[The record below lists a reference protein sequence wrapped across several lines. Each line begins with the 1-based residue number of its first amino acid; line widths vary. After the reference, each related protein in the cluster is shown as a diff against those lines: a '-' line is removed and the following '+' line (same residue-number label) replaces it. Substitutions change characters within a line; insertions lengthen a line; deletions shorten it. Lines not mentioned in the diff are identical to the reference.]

1 MNEKAT
7 ARARKRQRARAGG
20 ESRLSVLVHGLLA
33 WAAALI
39 FFFPVFWMAI
49 TAFKSEKNAQ
59 TTTPNFHLDA
69 GLDSFRAT
77 AKAIPGTL
85 TFVKALGTSLTVVI
99 VSTIIVLLLAIPASY
114 ALAIRPI
121 EKWRDVLFFFV
132 STKFLPIAA
141 AILPLYTIFKHLHL
155 IDKRAV
161 LVIVYISIN
170 LPLAVWMLRS
180 FFGEFPRELLEA
192 AEVDGAGFFVRLRRV
207 LLPIVAPGIAAT
219 ALLCFIFAWNE
230 YFLAVNLTVFDA
242 QTIPI
247 WVTTTIS
254 TRGQFLAKLSAAS
267 TLACLPVVLAGWTA
281 QKRLVRGLTMGAIK

>member
-1 MNEKAT
+1 M
-7 ARARKRQRARAGG
+7 
-20 ESRLSVLVHGLLA
+20 VV
-33 WAAALI
+33 
-39 FFFPVFWMAI
+39 

-59 TTTPNFHLDA
+59 SSTPNLHLDA
-69 GLDSFRAT
+69 GFDSFRET

-99 VSTIIVLLLAIPASY
+99 VSTIIVLVLAIPASY

-121 EKWRDVLFFFV
+121 TKWRDVLFFFV
-132 STKFLPIAA
+132 STKFLPVAA

-161 LVIVYISIN
+161 LVIVYISMN